1 MINEIKTCISPRL
14 LALATCV
21 CLGQTSMVNA
31 QEMQKTTNDSL
42 SNVEA
47 YLYGNETSRV
57 QLPIETLN
65 EYNDRMQW
73 WKDAKYGMFI
83 HWGLYSILGGE
94 YKGEVTPRI
103 AEWIQNTLKIPL
115 KDYKKLMKDFK
126 AKNFDAKAIVKL
138 AKDAGMKYLVITSK
152 HHDGFA
158 MFDSKVS
165 DYNVMNTPY
174 GKDVIRQLNDEC
186 KKQGIKFGV
195 YYSHVI
201 DWENPYDYI
210 GDTEDLRKRM
220 NLVDFNP
227 KKEDRKKYLEEKAFP
242 QLRELLTNYGKIDVI
257 WYDMGNGLTN
267 NEVREFV
274 KITRELQPDIIISSR
289 LGDTAEVTGRL
300 TETLAGVRVIKA
312 FNAEEQENIVFEEGV
327 DKLYQNVKKSL
338 TGYANQNGSIS

>member
-47 YLYGNETSRV
+47 YLYGNEPSRV

-138 AKDAGMKYLVITSK
+138 AKDAGMKY
-152 HHDGFA
+152 
-158 MFDSKVS
+158 
-165 DYNVMNTPY
+165 
-174 GKDVIRQLNDEC
+174 
-186 KKQGIKFGV
+186 FG
-195 YYSHVI
+195 
-201 DWENPYDYI
+201 
-210 GDTEDLRKRM
+210 
-220 NLVDFNP
+220 
-227 KKEDRKKYLEEKAFP
+227 
-242 QLRELLTNYGKIDVI
+242 
-257 WYDMGNGLTN
+257 
-267 NEVREFV
+267 
-274 KITRELQPDIIISSR
+274 
-289 LGDTAEVTGRL
+289 
-300 TETLAGVRVIKA
+300 
-312 FNAEEQENIVFEEGV
+312 
-327 DKLYQNVKKSL
+327 
-338 TGYANQNGSIS
+338 